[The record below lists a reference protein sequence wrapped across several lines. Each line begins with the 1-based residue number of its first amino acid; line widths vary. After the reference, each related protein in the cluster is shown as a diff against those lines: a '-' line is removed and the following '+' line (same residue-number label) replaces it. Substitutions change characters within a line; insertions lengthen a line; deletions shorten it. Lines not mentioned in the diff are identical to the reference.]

1 MRIQSL
7 CWKDLLEEEIATHSS
22 ILAWEFGSFVTE
34 RLNNDKTNNFIPHT
48 IFKSCH
54 IYCFIGPST
63 TMPFFFF
70 FLLLVLPLI
79 CLIFLCSSVFSLYE
93 ILQKLYSYFVL
104 MKPFSIFPL
113 PFG

>member
-63 TMPFFFF
+63 MMPFFFF
-70 FLLLVLPLI
+70 F
-79 CLIFLCSSVFSLYE
+79 FTFSLASN
-93 ILQKLYSYFVL
+93 LSYFSL
-104 MKPFSIFPL
+104 FLSFQLI
-113 PFG
+113 

>member
-63 TMPFFFF
+63 MMPS
-70 FLLLVLPLI
+70 
-79 CLIFLCSSVFSLYE
+79 LC
-93 ILQKLYSYFVL
+93 
-104 MKPFSIFPL
+104 
-113 PFG
+113 